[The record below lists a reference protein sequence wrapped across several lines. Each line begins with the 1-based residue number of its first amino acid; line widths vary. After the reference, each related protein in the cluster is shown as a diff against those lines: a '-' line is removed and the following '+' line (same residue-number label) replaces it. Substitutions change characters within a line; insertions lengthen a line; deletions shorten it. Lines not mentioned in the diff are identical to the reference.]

1 MGRAVEQFAGARSV
15 SMLPYHPWVVQCIET
30 ELLVSY
36 SVAEELFLL
45 IAKLVKTAQKEQAYG
60 VAMLAPH
67 MVTDEQFCLIKRL
80 FRLKQTA
87 SSGSVHEAIEKLLLN
102 HDPLSLVRE
111 TLQLDCSFL
120 SGPHY
125 LEVKVSKR

>member
-36 SVAEELFLL
+36 SVAEEL

-60 VAMLAPH
+60 VAMLAH
-67 MVTDEQFCLIKRL
+67 MVTDEQFCQIKRL

-87 SSGSVHEAIEKLLLN
+87 SSGSAHEAIEKLLLN